1 MRRVAAAVLG
11 LAALGV
17 SPAIA
22 DGSESRSETPAAW
35 PPHYGNAPE
44 ELVPYRRAAPFQ
56 RFFTEPQP
64 FLGPGRDEPAPRRMK
79 SLKIGLMAPAPSS
92 YDAGRGAMMRR
103 GVELAFEEANAS
115 RRDVELPFELVVRE
129 DAPLWGSAANIMVD
143 FAYKDAVL
151 AVIGAVDSTATHVA
165 LRVSLKAELFL
176 VNTAS
181 NDPTVTET
189 NIPWILRTWPDDRQH
204 GYRLAEL
211 VVKER
216 GCRRIVVLRANDRY
230 GRMGI
235 TIFNS
240 SVRRLGFPVA
250 QEMRFLPGDRSFD
263 TQVARIRA
271 VDPDAVVFW
280 GEAADVGQ
288 AAAALRKVGIKAPF
302 FGPDRLLDRAYLEAA
317 GDAAEGTTVTAP
329 LDPNRTDEVWKEF
342 HRRFEKRWGTAP
354 DAFAAYA
361 YDGARILIDAVRR
374 AGANRFVIRDAMTSV
389 KRYDGVAGTMLFDP
403 TANNVAPIQVMR
415 VVRGAFVSD
424 GRRIASVR

>member
-1 MRRVAAAVLG
+1 MRRAALTLLW
-11 LAALGV
+11 LAALGAP
-17 SPAIA
+17 PAIA
-22 DGSESRSETPAAW
+22 AGPEARSETPAAW
-35 PPHYGNAPE
+35 PLHYGNAPE
-44 ELVPYRRAAPFQ
+44 ELVPYRRATPFQ

-64 FLGPGRDEPAPRRMK
+64 FLGPGRDEPVPQGLK
-79 SLKIGLMAPAPSS
+79 SLKIGLLAPAPSA
-92 YDAGRGAMMRR
+92 YDTGRGTRMRR
-103 GVELAFEEANAS
+103 GAELAFEEANAS
-115 RRDVELPFELVVRE
+115 RHGAELPFELVVRE

-143 FAYKDAVL
+143 FAYKDEVL
-151 AVIGAVDSTATHVA
+151 AVIGTVDSTATHVA
-165 LRVSLKAELFL
+165 LRVGLKAELFI

-216 GCRRIVVLRANDRY
+216 GCRRIVDLRVNDRY

-235 TIFNS
+235 KIFND

-250 QEMRFLPGDRSFD
+250 QEMRFMPGDRTFD

-271 VDPDAVVFW
+271 VQPDAVVFW
-280 GEAADVGQ
+280 GEAADVGH
-288 AAAALRKVGIKAPF
+288 AAAALRKAGIKAPF

-317 GDAAEGTTVTAP
+317 GGAAEGTTITAP
-329 LDPNRTDEVWKEF
+329 LDPNRIDEVWKEF
-342 HRRFEKRWGTAP
+342 QRRFEKRWGTAP

-374 AGANRFVIRDAMTSV
+374 AGPNRFLIRDAMASV

-403 TANNVAPIQVMR
+403 TANNVAPLQVFR
-415 VVRGAFVSD
+415 VSRGAFVSD
-424 GRRIASVR
+424 GRRIASAR